1 MYKRYFTYTSGYV
14 ILLIGGV
21 NMTGIEHVKE
31 YIEFS
36 KTSDKV
42 PKYVK
47 KQMKLLEPIIDGS
60 DTNFYFDLE
69 VATKIEKVLKLVICP
84 KGEIAGKPVCDT
96 LVGFQWVILLVPYCV
111 RYKNNR
117 KKRRYSNILLKIS
130 RKNAKS
136 FITALHILLMMLLLP
151 KFSKFYVA
159 SATGALARE
168 SFNQLKEFVKA
179 SPLLEPHFKCRLN
192 DVLCKMNSNEF
203 IPLNYSNSTLDG
215 RLAVGFIVD
224 ECGALPNS
232 YVMEALRSSQVQ
244 LENKLGFII
253 STAYPMPVNPF
264 EDECEYCKKVLD
276 NIIDDVST
284 FSMIYE
290 PDKGLK
296 DWETDDNSL
305 YQSSPLAVEMPTLW
319 KNLLQKRQKA
329 IEDPKARENFLTKH
343 INVSYMG
350 EDSESF
356 VNVEDVRQCMSND
369 LDFNGKDVFLGL
381 DLSMSNDNT
390 SIGIVARDE
399 YGKLLMKAIPFVP
412 TDRVQLKSKEEKVE
426 YQKYIDDGQCIAC
439 GDDVISYQAV
449 EEYVLNIENTY
460 GCRVVG
466 LGYDRYNCISTAEK
480 LQSNSIDCIEVKQHS
495 SVLHPA
501 TKLLQEEIIRHNCVI
516 DNNSLLLINFANSRC
531 QYDTNLNMYV
541 NKKKSRGKID
551 MVVSIINAMYLLQQ
565 SEQDNA
571 NWVVQC

>member
-1 MYKRYFTYTSGYV
+1 
-14 ILLIGGV
+14 
-21 NMTGIEHVKE
+21 MTGIEHVKQ
-31 YIEFS
+31 YIEFA
-36 KTSDKV
+36 KTSVKV

-47 KQMKLLEPIIDGS
+47 KQMKLLEQIIDGS
-60 DTNFYFDLE
+60 DPTFYFDLD
-69 VATKIEKVLKLVICP
+69 VAKTIEKVLKLVICP
-84 KGEIAGKPVCDT
+84 KGTIAGKPVCDT

-111 RYKNNR
+111 RYKDNR

-159 SATGALARE
+159 SATGALSRE
-168 SFNQLKEFVKA
+168 SFNQLKEFVKS

-253 STAYPMPVNPF
+253 STAYPTPVNPF
-264 EDECEYCKKVLD
+264 EDECDYCKKVLD
-276 NIIDDVST
+276 GVIDDVST

-290 PDKGLK
+290 PDNGLNN
-296 DWETDDNSL
+296 WETDDNSL

-319 KNLLQKRQKA
+319 ENLLQKRQKA
-329 IEDPKARENFLTKH
+329 IEDPKARSNFLTKH
-343 INVSYMG
+343 LNESYMG
-350 EDSESF
+350 EDTESF
-356 VNVEDVRQCMSND
+356 VSPDDVKPCMGD
-369 LDFNGKDVFLGL
+369 VDFTGKEVYLGL
-381 DLSMSNDNT
+381 DLSLSGDNT
-390 SIGIVARDE
+390 AVGLVARDDD
-399 YGKLLMKAIPFVP
+399 GKLLMKSIPFVP
-412 TDRVQLKSKEEKVE
+412 ADKVSIKTKEEKVD
-426 YQKYIDDGQCIAC
+426 YQRYIDDGLCVAC
-439 GDDVISYQAV
+439 GDDVISYHAV
-449 EEYVLNIENTY
+449 EEYILHIEQMF
-460 GCRVVG
+460 GCKIVA

-480 LQSNSIDCIEVKQHS
+480 LQSNNIDCIEVKQHS

-501 TKLLQEEIIRHNCVI
+501 TKLLQEEIVRHNCVI
-516 DNNSLLLINFANSRC
+516 DNNPLLLINFANSRC

-551 MVVSIINAMYLLQQ
+551 MVVSIINGLYLLQQ
-565 SEQDNA
+565 SEQDSA
-571 NWVVQC
+571 NWVVMS